1 MGLVSVAILAPNAL
15 QLLKGF
21 GVLEGKK
28 KKYRNGAQLRY
39 NINATIS
46 RLEKEGCLTV
56 EENEDGTWV
65 RLTKK
70 GQKRLASYQASGIS
84 KQNPRIWDGK
94 WRVIIFD
101 VAEDKR
107 AIRDKLRRELRNY
120 GFVRLQQSVW
130 VVPFDCEDFISILKT
145 DQKLWSEVLYIV
157 ADKIEGERHLR
168 KTFNLS

>member
-1 MGLVSVAILAPNAL
+1 M
-15 QLLKGF
+15 
-21 GVLEGKK
+21 
-28 KKYRNGAQLRY
+28 
-39 NINATIS
+39 
-46 RLEKEGCLTV
+46 
-56 EENEDGTWV
+56 

-84 KQNPRIWDGK
+84 KQNPRSWDGK